1 MQIRQ
6 SIFNCIH
13 MQITHFILDKL
24 LKLLTYYTLFCH
36 LSLQSYLISNTVRFF
51 GPPCIIKVIVIVI
64 NRLE

>member
-51 GPPCIIKVIVIVI
+51 WPTLYNKGDCHCYK
-64 NRLE
+64 